1 MKLAAKGSTN
11 MADVDT
17 SKIDFERVHMLLNT
31 VHLQSL
37 VGPKLNHLGNA
48 AMTELTDLNEK
59 IKVAAQEAEKKAA
72 AQRAEENAKIQA
84 KLDADARA
92 EEEAATRQPRII
104 PTFEGPKVAPRTGF
118 VRPDD
123 EKPDIRPNVYPGDSQ
138 TATIADRRV

>member
-11 MADVDT
+11 MADVDFRR
-17 SKIDFERVHMLLNT
+17 SAELLHI
-31 VHLQSL
+31 VEKCAGH
-37 VGPKLNHLGNA
+37 GPRLSAIANA
-48 AMTELTDLNEK
+48 AMTELTDLNEN

-118 VRPDD
+118 VRPND